1 MTLREEYKRMLGQVQ
16 LSIEELSQA
25 EKDMVGEY
33 SALPDLAALQQEIE
47 TVAARLEMMV
57 EGNPGLIRAFEKRK
71 DDILKT
77 QEKLGEHA
85 ANLEDAKEKIV
96 EIRQQ
101 WEPQLDALISKIS
114 DAFAHNF
121 EQIGCAGEVSVYK
134 DEEDFDRWSIQIS
147 VRFRYVSF
155 PVAIATDA
163 NDPTVR
169 AKRFPSSTL
178 TASLVAS
185 APSQQY
191 STSWPCKI

>member
-1 MTLREEYKRMLGQVQ
+1 MLGQVQ